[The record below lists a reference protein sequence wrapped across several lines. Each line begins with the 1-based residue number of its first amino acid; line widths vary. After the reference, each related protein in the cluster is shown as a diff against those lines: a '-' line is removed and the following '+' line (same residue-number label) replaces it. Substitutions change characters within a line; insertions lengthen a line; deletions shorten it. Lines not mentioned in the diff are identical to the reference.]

1 MTPQPNTLINYQSGY
16 SVRLT
21 DRDIRRFEKIALL
34 ENDATELH
42 QKGEIDS
49 ILRFRIARETSRA
62 LRGIGLNLTDLA
74 RYQHSQNQ
82 TKN

>member
-1 MTPQPNTLINYQSGY
+1 MTPQPNTSINYQSGY

-42 QKGEIDS
+42 QAGEIDS
-49 ILRFRIARETSRA
+49 ILRFRIARETARA
-62 LRGIGLNLTDLA
+62 LREIGLNLTDLA
-74 RYQHSQNQ
+74 RYRHSQNQ
-82 TKN
+82 IKN